1 MKSKTPSSAA
11 FTNVQLFRR
20 IAPAT
25 VLAVVR
31 EGLAEVVVGSHG
43 RVLRGYGTLLPSS
56 PPYEQPIHK
65 STHSPF
71 DRRLTQVLQ
80 SSRSWPCAQQR
91 AWGQR
96 TVAALRRFLE
106 RGAMERKGGVSRAPS
121 SARGQLRAGAPKAF
135 VPKLPSLPNHQTI
148 LCLTILREGAYE
160 QQRAPRRALI
170 TAPFTLTPLSLPK
183 NPEDPLH
190 CSGPYCALLWRCFP
204 IRPRILTDSRC

>member
-1 MKSKTPSSAA
+1 MIFGSGGGASGEVTS
-11 FTNVQLFRR
+11 NVVVG
-20 IAPAT
+20 AET
-25 VLAVVR
+25 VANAVVR

-106 RGAMERKGGVSRAPS
+106 GERWKGKGSV
-121 SARGQLRAGAPKAF
+121 
-135 VPKLPSLPNHQTI
+135 
-148 LCLTILREGAYE
+148 
-160 QQRAPRRALI
+160 
-170 TAPFTLTPLSLPK
+170 
-183 NPEDPLH
+183 
-190 CSGPYCALLWRCFP
+190 
-204 IRPRILTDSRC
+204 

>member
-1 MKSKTPSSAA
+1 
-11 FTNVQLFRR
+11 VQLFRR

-71 DRRLTQVLQ
+71 DCRLTQVLQ

-106 RGAMERKGGVSRAPS
+106 GERWKGKGECLGHLPPREGSYEREPPRRSFLSCPPSLTIKQS
-121 SARGQLRAGAPKAF
+121 SA
-135 VPKLPSLPNHQTI
+135 
-148 LCLTILREGAYE
+148 
-160 QQRAPRRALI
+160 
-170 TAPFTLTPLSLPK
+170 
-183 NPEDPLH
+183 
-190 CSGPYCALLWRCFP
+190 
-204 IRPRILTDSRC
+204 